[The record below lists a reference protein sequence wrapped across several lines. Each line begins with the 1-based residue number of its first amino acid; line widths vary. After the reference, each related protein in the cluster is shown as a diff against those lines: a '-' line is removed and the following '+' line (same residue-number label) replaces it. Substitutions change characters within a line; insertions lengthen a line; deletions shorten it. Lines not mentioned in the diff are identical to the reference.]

1 MHFQRMVNR
10 YLLKSLQQKLF
21 LTEKKNTEN
30 ISSKKNQHF
39 DNKTLSSSHMTLSTY
54 GAVQSSS
61 PPFLEIFLHI

>member
-1 MHFQRMVNR
+1 MHFQRMANR

-30 ISSKKNQHF
+30 IFSKKNHRF
-39 DNKTLSSSHMTLSTY
+39 DNKILSSSRMALFTY
-54 GAVQSSS
+54 GAVESPS